1 MLKILSPKEIKYL
14 LDKYVVGQDYA
25 KKVLSVAAYQ
35 HQLRCSQM
43 ADSVFMEKSNALLV
57 GETGCGKT
65 LLARTLASILDVPVH
80 IQDCTKLTA
89 SGYAGSDVEDC
100 LVGLLRSTNYDVKKA
115 EQGIVVLDEVDKI
128 ARRSTDAYHFLDVSG
143 ECVQQGLLKIIE
155 GCKVG
160 VPPAGGKK
168 HPDQPLIYMD
178 SSRILFIACG
188 SFPGMV
194 ETEADKSSG
203 ISCLNRTISP
213 NILYGYG
220 MLREFIGRFSY
231 LVKMDKLSISDM
243 VSILTEPV
251 NSLVSQYETLLANG
265 GIRLE
270 IENAALLAIAEQA
283 VKLETGARGLR
294 NLMDSLLLDTIF
306 DSLGQRKKRTVRL
319 TKDLVYTLY
328 PLDSEAKT

>member
-1 MLKILSPKEIKYL
+1 MSKTLIPREIKSL
-14 LDKYVVGQDYA
+14 LDKYVVGQEYA

-35 HQLRCSQM
+35 HQLCCSQ
-43 ADSVFMEKSNALLV
+43 VETPVLMEKSNVLLV

-100 LVGLLRSTNYDVKKA
+100 LVGLLRSTNYNVKKA

-128 ARRSTDAYHFLDVSG
+128 ASRSTDAYHFLDVSG

-178 SSRILFIACG
+178 SSKILFIACG

-194 ETEADKSSG
+194 ADDTVNSESPF
-203 ISCLNRTISP
+203 LNNALSP
-213 NILYGYG
+213 NTLYGYG

-231 LVKMDKLSISDM
+231 LIKMDRLSVADM
-243 VSILTEPV
+243 VSILTEPA
-251 NSLVSQYETLLANG
+251 NSLVSQYESLLANG

-270 IENAALLAIAEQA
+270 FEEAALLAIARLATE
-283 VKLETGARGLR
+283 LDTGARGLR
-294 NLMDSLLLDTIF
+294 SVMDSLLLDIIF
-306 DSLGQRKKRTVRL
+306 DSLGQKSVRTVKI
-319 TKDLVYTLY
+319 TKELVQALCFQ
-328 PLDSEAKT
+328 EV